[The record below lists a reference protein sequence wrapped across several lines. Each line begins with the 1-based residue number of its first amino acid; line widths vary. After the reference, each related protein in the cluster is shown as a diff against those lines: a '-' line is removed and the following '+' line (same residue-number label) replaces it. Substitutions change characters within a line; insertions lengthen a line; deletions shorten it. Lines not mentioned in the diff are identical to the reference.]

1 MLNKELFKE
10 HIERLLYLYPTWQ
23 IESTNPKA
31 VRAWYD
37 SFKNLHD
44 MQFTKMVDKYID
56 TERSVPTVA
65 GLLSHKEEYNAPLT
79 TEERE
84 KARESLVELLGANS
98 ILLGGGQDIE

>member
-1 MLNKELFKE
+1 MLSKEIFKE
-10 HIERLLYLYPTWQ
+10 QINRLVDIYPTWK
-23 IESTNPKA
+23 IEYAQPRVMKN
-31 VRAWYD
+31 WYD
-37 SFKNLHD
+37 RFKTLHD
-44 MQFTKMVDKYID
+44 IQFTKMVDKYID